1 MTAFLSLQIID
12 SPLMWGAYGLGAILL
27 VALLIRRWTA
37 RPAVAAGIASL
48 LGAVVGMIATVVA
61 NETNAFGVAL
71 PIEVALWATAGLAC
85 IGFAVASLWRSP
97 VWRKVLASVSVI
109 WFAVVTALGINA
121 SFGLNPTV
129 GALFGVVAA
138 DPIDLPRGTDAAQ
151 APARPIYQTWRPPA
165 GLALQGDRGTQN
177 IPGTRS
183 GFDARDASVYLPPAA
198 LVDDAPALPL
208 VIMMMGHPGNPDG
221 TIISD
226 VLDEFAA
233 QHSGLAPV
241 VLTVDQLGADG
252 SADPAC
258 ADSPTFGNAETY
270 VTADVVAWARE
281 NLKIID
287 DPKYWIIAG
296 YSNGGGC
303 AVKYGAKYPQTFQ
316 NIIDVSGE
324 EFPGSEDP
332 DAVTSEVY
340 DGDAAAFDAS
350 KPAAIMRGTPA
361 EDYAQTTAVFTA
373 GSDDPSFLAAATT
386 ISAEALRA
394 GMTASLVEIPDADHG
409 VTAVTGGLREGF
421 SVLFPVLGLAAS

>member
-1 MTAFLSLQIID
+1 MNALLGLQIID
-12 SPLMWGAYGLGAILL
+12 SPLMWGAYGLGVILL
-27 VALLIRRWTA
+27 VVLLVRRWTA
-37 RPAVAAGIASL
+37 RSAIVAALASL
-48 LGAVVGMIATVVA
+48 LGAVAGAGAVAVA
-61 NETNAFGVAL
+61 NATDAFGVAL
-71 PIEVALWATAGLAC
+71 SVEVAIWAAAGFAC
-85 IGFAVASLWRSP
+85 IGLAVASMTRLR
-97 VWRKVLASVSVI
+97 VWRKIVAAGSVM
-109 WFAVVTALGINA
+109 WFAVVTVLGINA
-121 SFGLNPTV
+121 FFGLNPTV

-138 DPIDLPRGTDAAQ
+138 DPIDLPRGTDSTQ
-151 APARPIYQTWRPPA
+151 APAQPIYQTWQPPV
-165 GLALQGDRGTQN
+165 GLASQGDRGTQR

-221 TIISD
+221 TLISD

-233 QHSGLAPV
+233 QNSGLAPV
-241 VLTVDQLGADG
+241 VLTVDQLGSDG

-258 ADSPTFGNAETY
+258 ADSPMFGNAETY
-270 VTADVVAWARE
+270 VTEDVVAWAKE

-303 AVKYGAKYPQTFQ
+303 AIKYGAKYPQTFQ

-332 DAVTSEVY
+332 DAVTSDIY
-340 DGDAAAFDAS
+340 NGDAAAFDAS
-350 KPAAIMRGTPA
+350 KPAAIMQSAPA
-361 EDYAQTTAVFTA
+361 GSYAQTTAVFTA
-373 GSDDPSFLAAATT
+373 GSEDPGFLAAATT
-386 ISAEALRA
+386 IYAQASAA
-394 GMTASLVEIPDADHG
+394 GMTARLVEIPAADHG

-421 SVLFPVLGLAAS
+421 SVLFPVLGLAAR